1 MNGITLDGLESAIVE
16 LVSRKSGLLWSDD
29 VCLQLSYMGWE
40 SFVVTKAIIKLV
52 NQKILTLNEK
62 NRLCFTFPEDNGA
75 DVSGLAQIQQIFPST
90 PGDSNQR
97 EHDPVNSPS
106 HYTRGGIEAIDFI
119 EAKGL
124 GFCLGNV
131 VKYVSRAGFKAD
143 AKIQDLEKAQWYLT
157 REINRMKKA
166 Q

>member
-1 MNGITLDGLESAIVE
+1 MKGVILDELESAIVE
-16 LVSRKSGLLWSDD
+16 TVSKNNGDFYPADVAVVMAKFGWEYNDVLDIIDVLVDKGVLLSRDGLL
-29 VCLQLSYMGWE
+29 YFE
-40 SFVVTKAIIKLV
+40 
-52 NQKILTLNEK
+52 
-62 NRLCFTFPEDNGA
+62 FPEDDGA
-75 DVSGLAQIQQIFPST
+75 PATIPYLDQIQQVLASTIPSQ
-90 PGDSNQR
+90 G
-97 EHDPVNSPS
+97 HDPVNSPS

-157 REINRMKKA
+157 REIARMKKGA
-166 Q
+166 